1 MLGMA
6 KQRKPSVNATA
17 SRVRVGRNL
26 NTWISADLMDA
37 LDELRAQ
44 TRRSVKAEVEVMM
57 EKYLGE
63 LGLWPR
69 KEKAK

>member
-6 KQRKPSVNATA
+6 KQRKPFVNETA
-17 SRVRVGRNL
+17 SRVRIGRNL
-26 NTWISADLMDA
+26 NTWISEDLMDA
-37 LDELRAQ
+37 FDDLRTT
-44 TRRSVKAEVEVMM
+44 TRRTIKAEVEVMM

-69 KEKAK
+69 KEKDK